1 MKYRYPNDP
10 PSPNHAN
17 RFSRLS
23 GIPQYPG
30 NSQHLEVCSLNTP
43 SL

>member
-1 MKYRYPNDP
+1 MKYRYPNNP

-23 GIPQYPG
+23 SIPQHPG
-30 NSQHLEVCSLNTP
+30 NLQHLKVCTLNAP